1 MMMKL
6 PPTHL
11 FTNLQLV
18 VSVIEEGGVVA
29 GEVEAGEPE
38 LQDGHG
44 HGGGAG
50 REVLQLRPPG
60 ENWEVVEAAGLTA
73 APVDINTARASY
85 KIWVQSCQSVP
96 FFEIKE

>member
-11 FTNLQLV
+11 LTNLQLV

-60 ENWEVVEAAGLTA
+60 EN
-73 APVDINTARASY
+73 
-85 KIWVQSCQSVP
+85 
-96 FFEIKE
+96 